1 MSDAHGSLDGLLQ
14 ACHDIRQPIA
24 GVLALAG
31 AALAEAGLPENAR
44 SHLEQIVVLAEWQ
57 SEVIEQWLQASAPGG
72 PGTADTDVVR
82 VVNEAVAAERVT
94 WGGELTL
101 LWPPEPVCA
110 RLHPVVLR
118 RVVANLIAN
127 ATRAA
132 GPSGAVVIEVG
143 CRDGGIL
150 VVVDDSGPGFGEL
163 AGGFGLGLPE
173 VAQQA
178 VKHGGRLECGR
189 GNLGG
194 GRVSLW
200 LPLAAGSGGRMGDA
214 TCSM

>member
-1 MSDAHGSLDGLLQ
+1 MNDAHGSLDGLLQ

-44 SHLEQIVVLAEWQ
+44 SRLEQIVRLAEWQ
-57 SEVIEQWLQASAPGG
+57 SDVIEHWLQVSAPGQPG
-72 PGTADTDVVR
+72 PADTDVVQ
-82 VVNEAVAAERVT
+82 VVNEAVASERVT
-94 WGGELTL
+94 WGGELSL
-101 LWPPEPVCA
+101 LWPAEPVRT

-132 GPSGAVVIEVG
+132 GPSGSVIIEVG
-143 CRDGGIL
+143 CRDGGML

-163 AGGFGLGLPE
+163 TGGSGRGLPG
-173 VAQQA
+173 AARQA
-178 VKHGGRLECGR
+178 VKHGGRLECSR
-189 GNLGG
+189 GSLGG

-200 LPLAAGSGGRMGDA
+200 LPLAAREGRTPDA
-214 TCSM
+214 TRSL